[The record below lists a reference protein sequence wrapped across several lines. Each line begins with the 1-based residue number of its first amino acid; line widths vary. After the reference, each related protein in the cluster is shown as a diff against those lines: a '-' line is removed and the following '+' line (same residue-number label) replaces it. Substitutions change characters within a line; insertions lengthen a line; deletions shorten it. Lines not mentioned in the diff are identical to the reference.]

1 MQRLWFVSNVHSGTA
16 THEKCEA
23 LEAVLAE
30 HGLELAGR
38 TRFPD
43 DDLPGKMELAAAR
56 ADTVMLFAGDGT
68 INAALCKLADWD
80 GAVLILPGGTM
91 NLLAKTLHAASDPP
105 AIVTAAH
112 RRARQI
118 ALPYAEAGRHRAF
131 VGLIVGPATAWAH
144 AREAARKRR
153 PADLLRAA
161 RDAWRRTFGRGTR
174 LEGAPRLRGRYQALV
189 VTPHD
194 NGLTVA
200 GIDARDW
207 RAVAELGWS
216 WLTGDWLATRAV
228 DTAHVPSLRVPA
240 DRDVA
245 CLFDGEVETLPHGTA
260 ITAGRTAPVF
270 LSTRA

>member
-1 MQRLWFVSNVHSGTA
+1 MQRVWFVSNVHSGTA
-16 THEKCEA
+16 TLEKCKA
-23 LEAVLAE
+23 LEAVLGE
-30 HGLELAGR
+30 HGLDLAGR

-43 DDLPGKMELAAAR
+43 DDLPNEEQLAAAR

-68 INAALCKLADWD
+68 INAALCKLADWN

-91 NLLAKTLHAASDPP
+91 NLLAKALHGPADPHT
-105 AIVTAAH
+105 IVAAAH
-112 RRARQI
+112 HSGHRV
-118 ALPYAEAGRHRAF
+118 ALPFAEAGPHRAF

-174 LEGAPRLRGRYQALV
+174 LEGAPKLRGRYQALV

-194 NGLTVA
+194 DGLTVA

-216 WLTGDWLATRAV
+216 WLTGDWLAARAV
-228 DTAHVPSLRVPA
+228 DTAHVPTLRVPA
-240 DRDVA
+240 DREVA
-245 CLFDGEVETLPHGTA
+245 CLFDGEAETLARGTA

-270 LSTRA
+270 MTTRA